1 MKDKTKKEFI
11 MLFCNAIGVGTSV
24 AVVVLNILG
33 ELKVDNAIT
42 LLGIGLFGVSMSLLL
57 RQKKVKL

>member
-1 MKDKTKKEFI
+1 MKDKNKKEFLI
-11 MLFCNAIGVGTSV
+11 LFCNAIGVGTST

-33 ELKVDNAIT
+33 ELKTENAIT
-42 LLGIGLFGVSMSLLL
+42 LLGIGLFAVSMSLLL